1 VHSRRVTKLPSPASV
16 RLVILSSVNVVQH
29 CSPPPVSRF
38 RRLLEQAQSDLQ
50 AGRFVYR
57 PPWAQD
63 GGGRT
68 GHSAASSL
76 AAFLTPGVLDE
87 RRSAATLTAV
97 SSGAA
102 GGVGSGIGIGGCD
115 TRQWLNPWR
124 LPAPLA
130 VAWSSRLGREMLQG

>member
-1 VHSRRVTKLPSPASV
+1 MHSRRVTKLPSPASV
-16 RLVILSSVNVVQH
+16 RLVIMSSVNVVQH

-50 AGRFVYR
+50 AGRFAYR
-57 PPWAQD
+57 PPWVQD

-87 RRSAATLTAV
+87 RRSAATPTAV

-102 GGVGSGIGIGGCD
+102 GGVGSGAGNCWLEIRRSL
-115 TRQWLNPWR
+115 TRWR

-130 VAWSSRLGREMLQG
+130 VACSSRLGREMLQR